1 MCGTTYSFAITVRG
15 GSAGADG
22 VCVVD
27 LKGTSKAVL
36 LHRVKILLP

>member
-1 MCGTTYSFAITVRG
+1 MCGMTYSFAITVQG
-15 GSAGADG
+15 GRARADG

-36 LHRVKILLP
+36 FHQVKILLP